1 MRASDLLGPQGPL
14 ARSIEGYEH
23 RPSQMRMA
31 ELVQTTLEHEGVA
44 IVEAG
49 TGTGKTWAYLVPAI
63 LSGKR
68 VVVST
73 GTRALQDQIMERD
86 LPALRD
92 HLGLAV
98 EAVCMKGLSNYLC
111 LRRYELFRHAP
122 EAATAEVGRQL
133 RVIEDWR
140 AYTETGDRADLPL
153 PEDASVWAH
162 VQSGPDTRIGARCS
176 FFEKCF
182 VTKMRRAAENARII
196 VVNHH
201 LFFADLALRG
211 DRTAGGAVIPD
222 YDAVIFDEAH
232 QLEET
237 ATLFFGASVSTG
249 QLDRLARDATRSLV
263 AAKDG
268 SPLPEVL
275 RAASDAFFLAL
286 PRLREGNDRIPL
298 EASHFTRAETVDVE
312 RDWDGG
318 AMAPAPTPDLERR
331 FFALDDALEALGAHC
346 RTVRGEDES
355 LAQIAKRCGQIRD
368 DLGRITEA
376 AIGHSVA
383 WVSRRGNGVA
393 LGISPIDV
401 SSILRKELFG
411 RAESVILTSATLTTG
426 RSSSSTSPKV
436 SSGSDSDVSSS
447 TAPDGDGVASKGAAT
462 IGAATKVSQGAVS
475 KGVGAKRGRSSK
487 DPEVSPRDGTSDEIT
502 SDFRYFKQRLGID
515 FEVDELALPSPF
527 DFPSQAG
534 LYVPEK
540 MPDPRDPRFIDAAS
554 REVLGLIAVTD
565 GGAFVLCTSFRNMHA
580 LAQACRP
587 TLIDRGYPVLVQG
600 ELPKPTLLERFR
612 KSGDAVLFATSSFW
626 EGVDVPG
633 HALRLVVIDKLPFE
647 VPSDPLVRAR
657 CERLEEEGGKP
668 FMELL
673 VPAAALALKQG
684 FGRLV
689 RTRKDRGI
697 VSILD
702 SRLVKKGYGKVFL
715 RSLPDAS
722 RLYSLAEAKAF
733 WENG

>member
-1 MRASDLLGPQGPL
+1 MRASDLLGPDGPL

-31 ELVQTTLEHEGVA
+31 DLVERTLSHEGVA

-68 VVVST
+68 VVIST

-111 LRRYELFRHAP
+111 LRRYELYRHAP

-133 RVIEDWR
+133 RVIEEWR

-182 VTKMRRAAENARII
+182 VTKMRRAAENARIV

-232 QLEET
+232 QIEET

-249 QLDRLARDATRSLV
+249 QLERLARDATRALV

-286 PRLREGNDRIPL
+286 PRLREGNDRVPL
-298 EASHFTRAETVDVE
+298 EASHFTRAEPVVE
-312 RDWDGG
+312 RDWDG
-318 AMAPAPTPDLERR
+318 ATKASRPAPDLEQR

-346 RTVRGEDES
+346 RAVRGEDES
-355 LAQIAKRCGQIRD
+355 LAQISKRCGQIRD

-383 WVSRRGNGVA
+383 WVSRRGNGLA

-411 RAESVILTSATLTTG
+411 RAASVVLTSATLTTG
-426 RSSSSTSPKV
+426 RSSSSRERV
-436 SSGSDSDVSSS
+436 GSRVVVD
-447 TAPDGDGVASKGAAT
+447 A
-462 IGAATKVSQGAVS
+462 
-475 KGVGAKRGRSSK
+475 
-487 DPEVSPRDGTSDEIT
+487 SDEPDAPSAPRST
-502 SDFRYFKQRLGID
+502 PGFANDELSSDFRYFKQRLGID

-540 MPDPRDPRFIDAAS
+540 MPDPRDPRFLDAAT
-554 REVLGLIAVTD
+554 REILGLIAVTD
-565 GGAFVLCTSFRNMHA
+565 GGAFVLCTSHRNMHA

-587 TLIDRGYPVLVQG
+587 TLVDRGYPVLVQG
-600 ELPKPTLLERFR
+600 ELPKPSLLERFR
-612 KSGDAVLFATSSFW
+612 SSGDAVLFATSSFW

-668 FMELL
+668 FMDLL

-689 RTRKDRGI
+689 RTRKDRG
-697 VSILD
+697 VVAILD

-733 WENG
+733 WEIGSAESP

>member
-1 MRASDLLGPQGPL
+1 MRASDLLGPFGPL

-23 RPSQMRMA
+23 RPSQVRMA
-31 ELVQTTLEHEGVA
+31 ELVETALEREGVA

-86 LPALRD
+86 LPALQE
-92 HLGLAV
+92 HLGLGV
-98 EAVCMKGLSNYLC
+98 DAVCMKGLSNYLC
-111 LRRYELFRHAP
+111 LRRYELFRHSP
-122 EAATAEVGRQL
+122 EAAASAEIGRQL
-133 RVIEDWR
+133 RVIEEWR
-140 AYTETGDRADLPL
+140 GYTETGDRADLPL
-153 PEDASVWAH
+153 AEDASVWAH

-176 FFEKCF
+176 HFERCF
-182 VTKMRRAAENARII
+182 VTKMRRAAESARLI

-211 DRTAGGAVIPD
+211 DRTAGGAVLPE

-249 QLDRLARDATRSLV
+249 QLERLARDATRALT

-275 RAASDAFFLAL
+275 RAASEAFFLAL
-286 PRLREGNDRIPL
+286 PRLREGSDRMPL
-298 EASHFTRAETVDVE
+298 EAAHFTRGESSVE
-312 RDWDGG
+312 RDWDGSTRSVG
-318 AMAPAPTPDLERR
+318 PAGTPTPDLEER
-331 FFALDDALEALGAHC
+331 FFALDDALEALSAHC
-346 RTVRGEDES
+346 RVVRGQDES
-355 LAQIAKRCGQIRD
+355 LAQITKRCGQIRD

-383 WVSRRGNGVA
+383 WVSRRGHGVA

-401 SSILRKELFG
+401 SGILRKELFG
-411 RAESVILTSATLTTG
+411 RADSVVLTSATLTTG
-426 RSSSSTSPKV
+426 RS
-436 SSGSDSDVSSS
+436 GAGAED
-447 TAPDGDGVASKGAAT
+447 AAS
-462 IGAATKVSQGAVS
+462 
-475 KGVGAKRGRSSK
+475 
-487 DPEVSPRDGTSDEIT
+487 
-502 SDFRYFKQRLGID
+502 SDFRYFKQRLGVD

-527 DFPSQAG
+527 DYPSQAG

-540 MPDPRDPRFIDAAS
+540 MPDPRDPGFIDAAA
-554 REVLGLIAVTD
+554 REILGLIAVTD

-580 LAQACRP
+580 LVQTCRP
-587 TLIDRGYPVLVQG
+587 TLVDRGYPVLVQG
-600 ELPKPTLLERFR
+600 ELPKPSLLARFR
-612 KSGDAVLFATSSFW
+612 ESGDAVLFATSSFW

-684 FGRLV
+684 FGRLI

-733 WENG
+733 WENV

>member
-1 MRASDLLGPQGPL
+1 MRASDLLGPDGPL

-31 ELVQTTLEHEGVA
+31 DLVERTLSHEGVA

-68 VVVST
+68 VVIST
-73 GTRALQDQIMERD
+73 GTRALQDQILERD

-111 LRRYELFRHAP
+111 LRRYELYRHAP

-133 RVIEDWR
+133 RVIEEWR
-140 AYTETGDRADLPL
+140 ASTETGDRADLPL

-182 VTKMRRAAENARII
+182 VTKMRRAAENARIV

-249 QLDRLARDATRSLV
+249 QLDRLARDATRALV

-275 RAASDAFFLAL
+275 RAAADAFFLAL
-286 PRLREGNDRIPL
+286 PRLREGNDRVPL
-298 EASHFTRAETVDVE
+298 EASHFTRAEPVLE
-312 RDWDGG
+312 RDWDGVPQ
-318 AMAPAPTPDLERR
+318 APRPGPDLEQR

-346 RTVRGEDES
+346 RAVRGEDES
-355 LAQIAKRCGQIRD
+355 LAQISKRCGQIRD

-383 WVSRRGNGVA
+383 WVSRRGNGLA

-411 RAESVILTSATLTTG
+411 RAASVVLTSATLTTG
-426 RSSSSTSPKV
+426 RSSSSRERVGSRV
-436 SSGSDSDVSSS
+436 VVDGSDEPD
-447 TAPDGDGVASKGAAT
+447 APSA
-462 IGAATKVSQGAVS
+462 
-475 KGVGAKRGRSSK
+475 
-487 DPEVSPRDGTSDEIT
+487 PRGTSTPGFANDELS

-540 MPDPRDPRFIDAAS
+540 MPDPRDPRFLDAAT
-554 REVLGLIAVTD
+554 REILGLIAVTD
-565 GGAFVLCTSFRNMHA
+565 GGAFVLCTSHRNMHA

-587 TLIDRGYPVLVQG
+587 TLVDRGYPVLVQG
-600 ELPKPTLLERFR
+600 ELPKPSLLERFR
-612 KSGDAVLFATSSFW
+612 SSGDAVLFATSSFW

-668 FMELL
+668 FMDLL

-689 RTRKDRGI
+689 RTRKDRG
-697 VSILD
+697 VVAILD

-733 WENG
+733 WENGAESR

>member
-31 ELVQTTLEHEGVA
+31 DLVERTLEHEGVA

-68 VVVST
+68 VVIST

-111 LRRYELFRHAP
+111 LRRYELYRHAP

-182 VTKMRRAAENARII
+182 VTKMRRAAENARIV

-249 QLDRLARDATRSLV
+249 QLERLARDATRALV

-275 RAASDAFFLAL
+275 RAAADAFFLAL
-286 PRLREGNDRIPL
+286 PRLREGNDRVPL
-298 EASHFTRAETVDVE
+298 EAADFTRAERLVE
-312 RDWDGG
+312 RDWDG
-318 AMAPAPTPDLERR
+318 ATKAPRPAPDLEQR

-346 RTVRGEDES
+346 RVVRGEDES
-355 LAQIAKRCGQIRD
+355 LAQISKRCGQIRD

-383 WVSRRGNGVA
+383 WVSRRGNGLA

-411 RAESVILTSATLTTG
+411 RAASVVLTSATLTTG
-426 RSSSSTSPKV
+426 RSSSGSRERVGSRVVVEANDEPSRATPSQRTPTSF
-436 SSGSDSDVSSS
+436 
-447 TAPDGDGVASKGAAT
+447 AN
-462 IGAATKVSQGAVS
+462 
-475 KGVGAKRGRSSK
+475 
-487 DPEVSPRDGTSDEIT
+487 DELS

-540 MPDPRDPRFIDAAS
+540 MPDPRDPRFLDAAT

-565 GGAFVLCTSFRNMHA
+565 GGAFVLCTSHRNMHA

-587 TLIDRGYPVLVQG
+587 TLVDRGYPVLVQG
-600 ELPKPTLLERFR
+600 ELPKPSLLERFR
-612 KSGDAVLFATSSFW
+612 SSGDAVLFATSSFW

-668 FMELL
+668 FMDLL

-689 RTRKDRGI
+689 RTRKDRG
-697 VSILD
+697 VVAILD

-733 WENG
+733 WENGDA